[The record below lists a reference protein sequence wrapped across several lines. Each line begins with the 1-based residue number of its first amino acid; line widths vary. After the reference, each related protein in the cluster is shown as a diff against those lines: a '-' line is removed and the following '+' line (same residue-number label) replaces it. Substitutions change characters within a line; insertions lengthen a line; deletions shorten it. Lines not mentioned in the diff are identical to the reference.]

1 MMSRCGSRCLISSGS
16 PATLSARE
24 RLLPVIFITA
34 RRDEKLR
41 EQLLRDGAVACLFK
55 PFSAAALLQALKSV
69 FPDAP
74 VRSQGEST

>member
-1 MMSRCGSRCLISSGS
+1 MR
-16 PATLSARE
+16 ALSARE